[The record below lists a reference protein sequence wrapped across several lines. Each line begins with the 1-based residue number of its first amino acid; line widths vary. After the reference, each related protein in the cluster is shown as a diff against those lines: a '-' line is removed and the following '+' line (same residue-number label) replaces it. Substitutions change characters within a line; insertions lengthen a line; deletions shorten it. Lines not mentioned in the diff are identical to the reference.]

1 MATAY
6 LTLCLPEE
14 TKAKLDKLAQA
25 THRSQSCLAEE
36 AIVRYLDLEGW
47 QVGEIERAIEEAD
60 RGGREAVP
68 NGGPAEKICGL
79 SGCAPRYATWSKR

>member
-1 MATAY
+1 MATAD
-6 LTLCLPEE
+6 LILCAPEE
-14 TKAKLDKLAQA
+14 TQAKLDKLAQA

-60 RGGREAVP
+60 RGGSRSRP
-68 NGGPAEKICGL
+68 
-79 SGCAPRYATWSKR
+79 TWGTC